1 MHENP
6 SPRSYEIVV
15 VGAGPAGSS
24 AARTAAQKGVKV
36 LLIDRRQRIGVPV
49 QCAELISQWIS
60 HYIPVSS
67 CCVAQPTE
75 ALVTYLADGRGRDT
89 VSRMRSPGYTLDR
102 SIFDQEIA
110 SLAQM
115 AGARLSR
122 TTKVTGLSSGGLR
135 VEKGS
140 AKFEIK
146 SKVIIG
152 ADGVHSLIRR
162 LAGLPAL
169 KTMVALQYEVKNP
182 RTQNEAEVFFHPD
195 FEGGYAWYFPKGKT
209 ANAGL
214 GIVPAKASL
223 LPSLLDRFLGYLMS
237 LKGLSATAV
246 VGRMAGSVPCEKPGQ
261 TVIGNI
267 VLVGDAAAHAH
278 PITGAG
284 ILNAVI
290 GGEIAGRAAAEAVLR
305 GDLRYLKDYETGWHE
320 AFGKS
325 LFYAAMKREFLEAN
339 WHNPKIGFEDLMRKT
354 WVGFKE
360 YYEARKFSCKLQVS
374 SEQV

>member
-1 MHENP
+1 M
-6 SPRSYEIVV
+6 
-15 VGAGPAGSS
+15 VG
-24 AARTAAQKGVKV
+24 
-36 LLIDRRQRIGVPV
+36 
-49 QCAELISQWIS
+49 
-60 HYIPVSS
+60 
-67 CCVAQPTE
+67 
-75 ALVTYLADGRGRDT
+75 
-89 VSRMRSPGYTLDR
+89 
-102 SIFDQEIA
+102 
-110 SLAQM
+110 
-115 AGARLSR
+115 
-122 TTKVTGLSSGGLR
+122 
-135 VEKGS
+135 
-140 AKFEIK
+140 
-146 SKVIIG
+146 
-152 ADGVHSLIRR
+152 
-162 LAGLPAL
+162 
-169 KTMVALQYEVKNP
+169 LQYEVKNP

-246 VGRMAGSVPCEKPGQ
+246 VGRMAGSVPCEKPRQ

-325 LFYAAMKREFLEAN
+325 LFHAAMKREFLEAN
-339 WHNPKIGFEDLMRKT
+339 WNNPKIGFEDLIRKT

-360 YYEARKFSCKLQVS
+360 YYEARKFSCELQVS
-374 SEQV
+374 SEQVGPAGRFAKPATCNLRPAALKEFS